1 MAQTEIKHYLKI
13 HVIPKIDILVNGA
26 IGLEVRTLEVLLAEG
41 EAVPQLVAVFKL
53 QHVPHLHLDPLLVTL
68 IYSSPVNLG
77 QRRSV
82 CMEHP
87 VLHIVQIRCI
97 CPLLI

>member
-77 QRRSV
+77 RRRSV
-82 CMEHP
+82 CMEHHVP
-87 VLHIVQIRCI
+87 I
-97 CPLLI
+97 

>member
-1 MAQTEIKHYLKI
+1 MKI
-13 HVIPKIDILVNGA
+13 HIIPEVNILGNVA
-26 IGLEVRTLEVLLAEG
+26 IGLEVGTLEVLLAEG

-77 QRRSV
+77 RRRSV

-87 VLHIVQIRCI
+87 V
-97 CPLLI
+97 PM

>member
-1 MAQTEIKHYLKI
+1 MKI
-13 HVIPKIDILVNGA
+13 HVIPEVNILGDVA
-26 IGLEVRTLEVLLAEG
+26 IGLEVRTLEVLLTEG

-77 QRRSV
+77 RRRSV

-87 VLHIVQIRCI
+87 VPI
-97 CPLLI
+97 